1 MDDCADLLIVGAG
14 LGGLAAALACARQ
27 APRLG
32 RIVLAEQAGALQ
44 EVGAGIQCG
53 PNMTRRW
60 QRWGLMPALREQA
73 HAPGAVVARD
83 AASGRELGRLDTR
96 DFEARYGAPYLTVH
110 RADLQAALAAGVA
123 QHGAQVQLL
132 LGMAM
137 STVDIRDGA
146 VQATGPASAR
156 TVSARLLIGADGLHS
171 VVRGRF
177 WPETQVPDTGELAW
191 RGMVAMRELPARL
204 RRAEVQAWLGPRMHV
219 VSYPVRGGEWLNVA
233 AFSESHTLI
242 DARAKPHSGAWL
254 GEGLLADL
262 LQATGP
268 MCAEL
273 AETLAALPGL
283 RRWRVHARAP
293 LQSAADLHHGADSP
307 VALLGD
313 AAHPM
318 QPYLAQGAGMAL
330 EDADALAQALSTHG
344 TRPQALA
351 AYARTRW
358 QRNAQVQT
366 RAARNGRVFHA
377 AGPLRLARNLALSL
391 RPQLMDQPWLYG
403 Y

>member
-1 MDDCADLLIVGAG
+1 MNEAADLLIVGAG

-27 APRLG
+27 APGLRGVDL
-32 RIVLAEQAGALQ
+32 VEQAAALQ

-60 QRWGLMPALREQA
+60 RSWDLMAPLRDLA

-123 QHGAQVQLL
+123 QVSDRARLMLGTRIKTFSSHGDEIHAEAAPLSEPL
-132 LGMAM
+132 
-137 STVDIRDGA
+137 R
-146 VQATGPASAR
+146 
-156 TVSARLLIGADGLHS
+156 ARLLMGADGLRS
-171 VVRGRF
+171 AVRSRF
-177 WPETQVPDTGELAW
+177 WPDVRVPDTGELAW
-191 RGMVAMRELPARL
+191 RGMVPMHDLPERL
-204 RRAEVQAWLGPRMHV
+204 RRPEVQAWLGPRMHV

-233 AFSESHTLI
+233 AFTEQHGPLPTA
-242 DARAKPHSGAWL
+242 DDEGRGAWA
-254 GEGLLADL
+254 GEGRLSDL

-268 MCAEL
+268 VCTPL
-273 AETLAALPGL
+273 AETLAALPAL

-293 LQSAADLHHGADSP
+293 LRGVSDMHLRADSP
-307 VALLGD
+307 IALLGD

-330 EDADALAQALSTHG
+330 EDADALAQALAAHG
-344 TRPQALA
+344 ATPAALA
-351 AYARTRW
+351 RYAQQRW
-358 QRNAQVQT
+358 QRNAQVQA

-377 AGPLRLARNLALSL
+377 AGPLRLARNLALGV
-391 RPQLMDQPWLYG
+391 RPQLMDLPWLYA